1 MTRQCRTCHHCDRS
15 HKDMADQ
22 GFARCNLRQRWQY
35 QAPTYTCNKWTKKS

>member
-15 HKDMADQ
+15 HKDMAEQ